1 MFEKGDEA
9 ANTVSKWTS
18 GAGRNVRWREA
29 IAQAVFNR
37 FPDYNQ
43 KCSASPYA
51 VRLSDLGSEPI
62 DSWV

>member
-9 ANTVSKWTS
+9 ANIVSKWTS
-18 GAGRNVRWREA
+18 GAGQV

-43 KCSASPYA
+43 KRSASPYA

-62 DSWV
+62 DWWV

>member
-9 ANTVSKWTS
+9 ANIVSKWTS
-18 GAGRNVRWREA
+18 GAGQV

-43 KCSASPYA
+43 KCYLLMQWDCLISK
-51 VRLSDLGSEPI
+51 VNL
-62 DSWV
+62 